1 VLEFAC
7 TSKNKKAKTHKE
19 IYQMI
24 NIKSVARRGTSLVAA
39 LSLLSGIGTS
49 LAPVM
54 VHADALNPLT
64 ERSLT
69 LSSSSPGWA
78 YKDGSGNSTYAY
90 PNSGTNG
97 KKSANY
103 FSFKPSTTGTIYAMT
118 FQYCTT
124 SAGNCLAPGDDGWTG
139 ATRNSDVDPTG
150 NGYGKSDLSIHTST
164 PTAISS
170 SDWTTIAARGE
181 PDPGDVGFGTEHA
194 GIPLADDSEGNFVV
208 LTNTTNGSGGT
219 WEDNWDMTAS
229 NIENG
234 TVAANTATGKV
245 NTITLK
251 NSTGMSVTAG
261 QEMTVKFFATDGN
274 YITNPGSGAFF
285 VKINTFS
292 SVDYQNWDTGYP
304 TATTDCDTDGT
315 TFIGTGTGTD
325 QCKSDVID
333 GGVTVANVM
342 NESIAIQTKVL
353 ETMQFSVGTIDPDS
367 LSDAQL
373 AVAGPAR
380 STCNPILP
388 SMDPT
393 DSELPRNTLTLGDPN
408 AEDSL
413 STDHTYAT
421 HSFFRLSSNS
431 SNGATVYYS
440 GITLSN
446 TEGDQIDPIGTTKDQ
461 PRIGKEQFG
470 LALDNGTATDYSVS
484 YALGLDTDG
493 DGNGIPLETGAD
505 INIPDRSGL
514 PGAYAKAA
522 GYTTTS
528 PEDGSGLSD
537 DFQTYQ
543 AANSDGVHLPKL
555 APLVPTTNFN
565 EGTGGVNAIAG
576 GPTES
581 VGTKFAFDN
590 GSNSVPQAV
599 ATENS
604 QVVDCVTGK
613 VKYIANI
620 AATTPAGIYTTKIN
634 YIAAPQY

>member
-1 VLEFAC
+1 
-7 TSKNKKAKTHKE
+7 
-19 IYQMI
+19 MI
-24 NIKSVARRGTSLVAA
+24 NFKSVARRTTSLAAA

-78 YKDGSGNSTYAY
+78 FTDGSGNAKYAY

-97 KKSANY
+97 KKTANY
-103 FSFKPSTTGTIYAMT
+103 FSFKPSTSGTIYAMT

-124 SAGNCLAPGDDGWTG
+124 SAGSCLAPGDDGWTG
-139 ATRNSDVDPTG
+139 TARNADVAPTAG
-150 NGYGKSDLSIHTST
+150 GYGKSDLAVHTSS
-164 PTAISS
+164 PTEISS
-170 SDWTTIAARGE
+170 GNWTTVSGRTE
-181 PDPGDVGFGTEHA
+181 PGTWDGIHHA

-208 LTNTTNGSGGT
+208 LTNTTNGGGGSYQGS
-219 WEDNWDMTAS
+219 WAMTAS

-234 TVAANTATGKV
+234 TVSANTATGKV

-251 NSTGMSVTAG
+251 NTSGMSVTAG
-261 QEMTVKFFATDGN
+261 QEMTVKFFATDNN
-274 YITNPGSGAFF
+274 YLTNPGSGAFF

-292 SVDYQNWDTGYP
+292 SSDYQNWDTGYP
-304 TATTDCDTDGT
+304 LSGNHCLSDGT
-315 TFIGTGTGTD
+315 TYEATSPTD
-325 QCKSDVID
+325 PCKSDVID

-373 AVAGPAR
+373 ATAGQSR
-380 STCNPILP
+380 STCNPVLP
-388 SMDPT
+388 SLDPT
-393 DSELPRNTLTLGDPN
+393 DSELPRNTLTLGDPV

-413 STDHTYAT
+413 STDHTFAT

-440 GITLSN
+440 GVTLSN
-446 TEGDQIDPIGTTKDQ
+446 TEGDQIDPIGSTKDQ

-470 LALDNGTATDYSVS
+470 LALDNSTAANYSVD
-484 YALGLDTDG
+484 YALGVSTG
-493 DGNGIPLETGAD
+493 GGVPLESGAD

-514 PGAYAKAA
+514 AGGYGVAA
-522 GYTTTS
+522 GYTTS
-528 PEDGSGLSD
+528 GAEDGSGLSD

-543 AANSDGVHLPKL
+543 TANSAGVHLPRL
-555 APLVPTTNFN
+555 APLAPTTNFS
-565 EGTGGVNAIAG
+565 EGTGGVNAIS
-576 GPTES
+576 PETI
-581 VGTKFAFDN
+581 GTKFAFDN

-599 ATENS
+599 ATENT

-634 YIAAPQY
+634 YVASPQY